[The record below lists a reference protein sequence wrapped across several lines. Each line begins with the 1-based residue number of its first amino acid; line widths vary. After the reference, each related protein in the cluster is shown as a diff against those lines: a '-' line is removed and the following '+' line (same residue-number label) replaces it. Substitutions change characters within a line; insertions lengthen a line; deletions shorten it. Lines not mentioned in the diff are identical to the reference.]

1 METGTTE
8 KEKETKAKGAQESP
22 EKPDW
27 FQDFVDNYDYDRP
40 QRGEILKGV
49 ILDIGDNSIL
59 LDVGLKRD
67 AIVTSQDLDKVDEE
81 VIGDL
86 DVGDEVFVSVI
97 RSPIGDDDLLVSL
110 SRGIAYESW
119 VKAKRFMEEDKLLEL
134 LIIDQNKGG
143 LLVEFEN
150 LRGFVPN
157 SHIPSLRRGSS
168 NQKAS
173 EVKAKMIGD
182 TIPLKVIEVNRKQR
196 RLVFSAR
203 VAQKE
208 KREKRLKELE
218 VGDVINSRVVNVV
231 DFGVFVDLDG
241 VDGLV
246 HKSEIAWDRVY
257 DPSKHFSVGDQI
269 DVKVVDVDVERER
282 VSLSRKALLPNP
294 WEKLEEKYDVGDLVE
309 GKVVSVLDFGA
320 FVELPEGLQGLVH
333 VSEIGYAN
341 MGDPESVVQEGDNVL
356 VRILSIEPERERVSL
371 SMRRV
376 PVDDQLAWMMDEED
390 ADTVSDLDQELLEEM
405 EEGQEAE
412 LSTDEEEVQA
422 EVEEPEV
429 EGAVEKGGEAD
440 AVAEETTEEEEA
452 EATAEGTEAE
462 EVEEPDAAIEAA
474 VAGGEEAE
482 ATAEGTE
489 AEEVEEPDA
498 AADEADTDAKE
509 AAEEEE
515 IDAAGEETETEEVEE
530 SDAVAEEASEEE
542 EVEGAEMS
550 AAEEGEAEPAVT
562 EVESED
568 KEEGTAETDEE
579 TEGEEEE
586 VPAGEA

>member
-1 METGTTE
+1 METETKE
-8 KEKETKAKGAQESP
+8 KEKKTNAVENEQSQEN
-22 EKPDW
+22 PDW

-67 AIVTSQDLDKVDEE
+67 AIVTSQDLDKVDKETLEE
-81 VIGDL
+81 L

-119 VKAKRFMEEDKLLEL
+119 VKAKQYMEEDKLLEL
-134 LIIDQNKGG
+134 PIIDQNKGG

-157 SHIPSLRRGSS
+157 SHIPSLRRGTSK
-168 NQKAS
+168 QKAS
-173 EVKAKMIGD
+173 EEKSKMIGD

-208 KREKRLKELE
+208 KREKRLNELE
-218 VGDVINSRVVNVV
+218 EGDVITSRVVNVV
-231 DFGVFVDLDG
+231 DFGIFVDLDG

-257 DPSKHFSVGDQI
+257 DPSKYFSVGDEI
-269 DVKVVDVDVERER
+269 EVKVVDVDVERER
-282 VSLSRKALLPNP
+282 VSLSRKALLSNP
-294 WEKLEEKYDVGDLVE
+294 WEELEEKYDVGDLVE

-356 VRILSIEPERERVSL
+356 VRVLSIEPERERVSL

-390 ADTVSDLDQELLEEM
+390 AETVSDLDIESQEELEDSD
-405 EEGQEAE
+405 AE
-412 LSTDEEEVQA
+412 DIREDEEEDTIFGPDEMETAVSS
-422 EVEEPEV
+422 EEGVEDI
-429 EGAVEKGGEAD
+429 EGKEAD
-440 AVAEETTEEEEA
+440 AEAETEEDQELEASVEEESEELEAVEEEEN
-452 EATAEGTEAE
+452 E
-462 EVEEPDAAIEAA
+462 EEESESDDEEEDEEEESESDDEEEDEEEESESDDEDEEEDEEEEPDENQ
-474 VAGGEEAE
+474 E
-482 ATAEGTE
+482 
-489 AEEVEEPDA
+489 
-498 AADEADTDAKE
+498 
-509 AAEEEE
+509 
-515 IDAAGEETETEEVEE
+515 
-530 SDAVAEEASEEE
+530 
-542 EVEGAEMS
+542 
-550 AAEEGEAEPAVT
+550 
-562 EVESED
+562 
-568 KEEGTAETDEE
+568 
-579 TEGEEEE
+579 
-586 VPAGEA
+586 

>member
-8 KEKETKAKGAQESP
+8 KEKDIQPKGEEGSQEQP
-22 EKPDW
+22 EW

-49 ILDIGDNSIL
+49 ILDIGDNSLL

-67 AIVTSQDLDKVDEE
+67 AIVTSQDLDKVDQETIDNLE
-81 VIGDL
+81 
-86 DVGDEVFVSVI
+86 VGDEVFVSVI

-119 VKAKRFMEEDKLLEL
+119 VKAKQYMEEDELLEL
-134 LIIDQNKGG
+134 PIIDQNKGG

-157 SHIPSLRRGSS
+157 SHIPSLRRGTSFE
-168 NQKAS
+168 KAS
-173 EVKAKMIGD
+173 EAKAKMIGD

-208 KREKRLKELE
+208 QREKRLKELE
-218 VGDVINSRVVNVV
+218 VGDVITSRVVNVV

-257 DPSKHFSVGDQI
+257 DPSKYFKVGDQI
-269 DVKVVDVDVERER
+269 EVKVVDVDVERER

-294 WEKLEEKYDVGDLVE
+294 WEELEEKYDVGDLVE

-356 VRILSIEPERERVSL
+356 VRVLSIEPERERVSL

-376 PVDDQLAWMMDEED
+376 PVDDQLAWMMDEDD
-390 ADTVSDLDQELLEEM
+390 AETVSELEEGAD
-405 EEGQEAE
+405 EVEGEAAEGEGQEAE
-412 LSTDEEEVQA
+412 ADEAVVESKEEDEAVGAAAESEAEAEEPAAEEEKA
-422 EVEEPEV
+422 E
-429 EGAVEKGGEAD
+429 
-440 AVAEETTEEEEA
+440 EEEEA
-452 EATAEGTEAE
+452 AESSPEVSEGEAE
-462 EVEEPDAAIEAA
+462 E
-474 VAGGEEAE
+474 
-482 ATAEGTE
+482 
-489 AEEVEEPDA
+489 
-498 AADEADTDAKE
+498 E
-509 AAEEEE
+509 AAE
-515 IDAAGEETETEEVEE
+515 
-530 SDAVAEEASEEE
+530 SSPEASEEE
-542 EVEGAEMS
+542 EETEEAEEP
-550 AAEEGEAEPAVT
+550 AAEEEEAEEEAAESAP
-562 EVESED
+562 EVSE
-568 KEEGTAETDEE
+568 EEEE
-579 TEGEEEE
+579 TEEAEEPAAEEAEEEE
-586 VPAGEA
+586 EAEEPAAEEAEEEGLSEADEGGDEGEGETAEAEESEEETEAEEKESAQEA